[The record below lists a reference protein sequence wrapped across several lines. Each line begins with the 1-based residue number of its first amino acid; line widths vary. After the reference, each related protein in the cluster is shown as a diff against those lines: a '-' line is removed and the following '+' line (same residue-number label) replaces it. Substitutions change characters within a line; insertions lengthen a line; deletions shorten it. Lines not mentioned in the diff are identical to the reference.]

1 MTVEVRRPE
10 PGDRPAWMRFVDDV
24 PRGEDRFLKEDL
36 RDSAGFEQWT
46 RDPGWLVAV
55 SGDEIAGAVSVVPG
69 QGWSS
74 HVAEMRLV
82 VGGSHRGRGIGGQ
95 LACRGLATALEQ
107 GCTYVYVYVEVVAE
121 QEALISMFKGL
132 GFRPEA
138 ILEDFVRD
146 GAGEPHNL
154 MLLTHHAAENW
165 SALAGLGLT
174 EAADR

>member
-10 PGDRPAWMRFVDDV
+10 PGDWPAWLRFVDDV

-36 RDSAGFEQWT
+36 RDRAGFEQWT

-55 SGDEIAGAVSVVPG
+55 SGDEVVGAASVVPG

-74 HVAEMRLV
+74 HVAELRLV
-82 VGGSHRGRGIGGQ
+82 VGGSHRGRGIGVE
-95 LACRGLATALEQ
+95 LARRGLATALEL
-107 GCTYVYVYVEVVAE
+107 GCTHVYVEVVAE
-121 QEALISMFKGL
+121 QEALLSMFKGL

-146 GAGEPHNL
+146 GAGEPHDL

-165 SALAGLGLT
+165 SALSGLGL
-174 EAADR
+174 EEADR